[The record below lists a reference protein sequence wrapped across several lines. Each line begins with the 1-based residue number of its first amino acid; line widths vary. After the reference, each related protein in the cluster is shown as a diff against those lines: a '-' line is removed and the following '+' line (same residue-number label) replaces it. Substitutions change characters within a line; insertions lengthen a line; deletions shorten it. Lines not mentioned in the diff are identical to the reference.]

1 MTIWPTVVWPRA
13 ELESFKAFLFYLS
26 KVESQSVIVP
36 CAPIEQGTRGHP
48 DLHAEVHHAEEVRM
62 VCERVDRRAHD
73 HPGGVEVRFQL
84 AHTAA
89 RSEVLNQPSWGDGQG
104 KK

>member
-1 MTIWPTVVWPRA
+1 MVWPRA
-13 ELESFKAFLFYLS
+13 ELESFKAFLFFFS
-26 KVESQSVIVP
+26 KVESQSVIVS
-36 CAPIEQGTRGHP
+36 CAPVEQRTRGHP

-73 HPGGVEVRFQL
+73 HAGGVEVGLQL

-89 RSEVLNQPSWGDGQG
+89 RSEVLNQPSLERG
-104 KK
+104 KG

>member
-1 MTIWPTVVWPRA
+1 M
-13 ELESFKAFLFYLS
+13 S
-26 KVESQSVIVP
+26 KVESQSVIV
-36 CAPIEQGTRGHP
+36 CAPVEQRTRGHP

-73 HPGGVEVRFQL
+73 HPSGVEVRFQL